1 MCRDKEKCTKAD
13 CLFNHPSPFTY
24 KKGKV
29 DGHPAPA
36 PKKFVGAVGGKAGG
50 DGEAVVLPLIADA
63 AEPSRIA
70 AVAKQSEEV
79 HNPLR

>member
-1 MCRDKEKCTKAD
+1 MCNKAAKCTNAA
-13 CLFNHPSPFTY
+13 CLFNHPSPITY

-36 PKKFVGAVGGKAGG
+36 PKKIVGAVGGKAGG
-50 DGEAVVLPLIADA
+50 DVEAVVLPLIADA